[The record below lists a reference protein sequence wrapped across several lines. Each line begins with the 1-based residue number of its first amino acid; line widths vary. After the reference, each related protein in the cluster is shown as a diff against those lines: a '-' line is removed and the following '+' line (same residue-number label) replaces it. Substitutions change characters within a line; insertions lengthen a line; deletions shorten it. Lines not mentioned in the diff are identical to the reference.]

1 MYLII
6 FIPLRV
12 MEIEIINRISV
23 GMCVGFSYFDEEEG
37 YPYRQLGLHLLI
49 IDVVFKWKP

>member
-1 MYLII
+1 
-6 FIPLRV
+6 